1 MNIKSLNSY
10 LYATPRT
17 LLFYFAVL
25 TLLLSVTVSGLSF
38 TLNIPVLYITGSV
51 ILVAWFI
58 LIFMSVLPQTDI
70 MLSNQMNQL
79 KRRVIGI
86 FIGLFVLGLLEAVT
100 VGVLVPHFLKN
111 QNMPSGFSQV
121 LAEIKR
127 DYEYN
132 DATALSQQ
140 AVDNL
145 LEGKNPYAHANIVQA
160 LLKYNS
166 TYDRVTPLRVGVFS
180 EVFPAPQNSKL
191 EQLWNKAVQ
200 TPSQVPPEIESDVCY
215 PAGSFLLP
223 APFIFLG
230 ITDIRIVYTI
240 FLLAGLAYALWII
253 PKKKRLLF
261 IGVVLISL
269 ELWNSILDGGE
280 LGNICFPLLLIAW
293 LALNRNLWL
302 SAICMGLAVATK
314 QTAWFFLPFYLIL
327 IFKTA
332 GVKKVAVVIS
342 IIAGVFLATNL
353 PFVIADPKL
362 WLNSVTSPMT
372 DQMFPLG
379 SGLVTLVTSG
389 LMNIQSSLPFTI
401 LEVISCVVAIVWYFK
416 YCKRYPQTGPVLA
429 IVPLFF
435 AWRSLFSYF
444 FYVDIILMAYILV
457 NDDSGWQPNL
467 TGANSPENKPGIQVA
482 AGK

>member
-10 LYATPRT
+10 LYATPRI

-25 TLLLSVTVSGLSF
+25 TLLLSVAISGLSF
-38 TLNIPVLYITGSV
+38 TLNISVLFVTGTVVLS
-51 ILVAWFI
+51 AWFI
-58 LIFMSVLPQTDI
+58 MIFISVLPQTDI
-70 MLSNQMNQL
+70 ILS
-79 KRRVIGI
+79 KRMDQIRRMVISI
-86 FIGLFVLGLLEAVT
+86 FISLFLLGILEAVT
-100 VGVLVPHFLKN
+100 VGILVPYLLKN
-111 QNMPSGFSQV
+111 YSVSSGFSQV
-121 LAEIKR
+121 MAEVKR

-145 LEGKNPYAHANIVQA
+145 LQGKNPYAHANIVQA
-160 LLKYNS
+160 LLQYNS
-166 TYDRVTPLRVGVFS
+166 AYDRVTPLREGTFS
-180 EVFPAPQNSKL
+180 QYFPAPPDSQVK
-191 EQLWNKAVQ
+191 ELWDKAVQ

-230 ITDIRIVYTI
+230 VTDIRVVYAV
-240 FLLAGLAYALWII
+240 FLLAGLAYALWVI

-269 ELWNSILDGGE
+269 ELWNSFLAGGE
-280 LGNICFPLLLIAW
+280 LGNLCFPLLLIAW

-302 SAICMGLAVATK
+302 SAICMGFAVATK

-327 IFKTA
+327 VFKTL
-332 GVKKVAVVIS
+332 GVKKLSVVLSIVAGIF
-342 IIAGVFLATNL
+342 IITNL
-353 PFVIADPKL
+353 PFIAADPKL
-362 WLNSVTSPMT
+362 WLNSVSSPIT
-372 DQMFPLG
+372 DPMFPLG

-401 LEVISCVVAIVWYFK
+401 MEVIAFIVAALWYFR
-416 YCKRYPQTGPVLA
+416 YCKRYPQTGPILA

-435 AWRSLFSYF
+435 AWRSMYSYF
-444 FYVDIILMAYILV
+444 FYVDIISLAYILV
-457 NDDSGWQPNL
+457 NDDTVRGTISSDVNL
-467 TGANSPENKPGIQVA
+467 SDNKQRIPAVA
-482 AGK
+482 AK